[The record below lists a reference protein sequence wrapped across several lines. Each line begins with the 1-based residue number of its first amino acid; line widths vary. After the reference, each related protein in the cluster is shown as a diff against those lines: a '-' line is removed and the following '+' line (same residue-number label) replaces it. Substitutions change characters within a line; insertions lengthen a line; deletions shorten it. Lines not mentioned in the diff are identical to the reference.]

1 VPVSQAFALELRQN
15 TASCVR
21 THAIMGG
28 GRKEKREIEDQL
40 AGRTPEPKPEQE
52 HRALQDCIDIFI
64 RDKKNQGVT
73 EKVIRKYTREL
84 ARLRTY
90 CEQNRVYA
98 VQVITLELLT
108 GFCAVW
114 PELYPS
120 SYTRAKVRA
129 RPVLRPLRYEA
140 QWIPRIPALPKIK
153 IDGPPT
159 LPLTGD
165 EYTRLLAA
173 VYGTVADSAQRA
185 RVHALLQLMRW
196 SGLAIRDALTLKRA
210 GLQFDEKKQLHRIV
224 TARQK
229 TGVNVSGPIPRDIA
243 QELLSVANGTRNTSS
258 GAAKGNRK
266 ASRKIGPSI
275 TLPTSVEERQ
285 SKSPGRTGDTDSL
298 PACRSGE
305 L

>member
-1 VPVSQAFALELRQN
+1 
-15 TASCVR
+15 
-21 THAIMGG
+21 
-28 GRKEKREIEDQL
+28 
-40 AGRTPEPKPEQE
+40 
-52 HRALQDCIDIFI
+52 
-64 RDKKNQGVT
+64 
-73 EKVIRKYTREL
+73 
-84 ARLRTY
+84 
-90 CEQNRVYA
+90 
-98 VQVITLELLT
+98 VQVITLELLSR
-108 GFCAVW
+108 FCATW

-129 RPVLRPLRYEA
+129 RPVLRPLRLRGA
-140 QWIPRIPALPKIK
+140 MDSTHTRIAEIK
-153 IDGPPT
+153 IDDPPT
-159 LPLTGD
+159 LPLTDD
-165 EYTRLLAA
+165 ECTRLLDA
-173 VYGTVADSAQRA
+173 VYRTVADSAQRA

-285 SKSPGRTGDTDSL
+285 SKSPRCTGDTDSL